1 MFLMLQ
7 RQKNKEGKWIKIL
20 EKKIVIKVEY
30 FEKKKVEYFGTIH
43 HIIDHFLAT
52 HRLLTL

>member
-1 MFLMLQ
+1 MLQ